1 MIYLIQEET
10 TAFTLGITTRK
21 EIKGYYECDTEE
33 EVNKFCK
40 NKTKE
45 LKGTYDKD
53 RLDKTYSYKQL
64 SKLD

>member
-10 TAFTLGITTRK
+10 TVFTLGITTRS
-21 EIKGYYECDTEE
+21 EIKGYYECDSEE
-33 EVNKFCK
+33 EVKEFCK

-45 LKGTYDKD
+45 IKGTYDKN
-53 RLDKTYSYKQL
+53 RLDKIYSYKQL